1 MKNKFATK
9 EVWLS
14 VALLIL
20 LVILAIANTV
30 LTNQWIEELV
40 ADVESLSIE
49 NSSKDSIERIE
60 KRFDRLDLFLSITL
74 NQNEIDE
81 AKDDLAEFITAIE
94 IEDEAAAK
102 IAKSRLVD
110 ALRRL
115 GRLSSVRIDSII

>member
-30 LTNQWIEELV
+30 LTNRWIEELV

-60 KRFDRLDLFLSITL
+60 KAFDRLDLFLSITL

-81 AKDDLAEFITAIE
+81 AKDDLTEFITAIE

>member
-30 LTNQWIEELV
+30 LTNRWIEELV

-49 NSSKDSIERIE
+49 SSSKDSIERIE
-60 KRFDRLDLFLSITL
+60 KAFDRLDLFLSITL

-81 AKDDLAEFITAIE
+81 AKDDLTEFITAIE